1 MKLFEKY
8 KWLLFAVAIM
18 LVSMFYRRPD
28 PFYNAHFWAE
38 EGLVFYSE
46 AFNQGWSSMFNTCV
60 GYFHLYPRLIANAS
74 VQFGVPLHITPF
86 LYTFSCLVI
95 HFLLLIY
102 IWKRLPFSE
111 LQRFFIAITIVMIPL
126 QAEVFMN
133 LTNIQWLMVFFPLII
148 FSQNKFSNTP
158 AIITLD
164 SIILVFSA
172 FTGPNFVVLLPLFIV
187 FLFVKIKQKPLQ
199 MASLIALIL
208 AVCAGIIGLYYLKLH
223 GSVSRT
229 EGVFVLGNKGFVQY
243 LFVQFYYIVIGK
255 FAYKIPLILM
265 LLGLVLVLIFYAVLI
280 KWLWK
285 SKNRS
290 FEWIVI
296 ACNLLFIGTTLVAYR
311 TEPELL
317 SPYYRGVRNFY
328 IPTVT
333 FVWLFI
339 RYVEDWKF
347 SKLIV
352 SGLMILFTIE
362 TIVFVGRFRVINA
375 PDLSIYS
382 GKLKEQE
389 EVQVPIF
396 PEGWVMKLEKENK

>member
-1 MKLFEKY
+1 MIIA
-8 KWLLFAVAIM
+8 LL
-18 LVSMFYRRPD
+18 SMFYRRPD

-60 GYFHLYPRLIANAS
+60 GYFHLYPRLIANMC

-86 LYTFSCLVI
+86 VYTFSCLVI
-95 HFLLLIY
+95 LFLLLIY

-158 AIITLD
+158 AIIALD

-172 FTGPNFVVLLPLFIV
+172 FTGPNFVVLLPFFIAL
-187 FLFVKIKQKPLQ
+187 LFVKIKQKPLQ
-199 MASLIALIL
+199 MVSLIALIL
-208 AVCAGIIGLYYLKLH
+208 AVCTGIIGLYYLKLH

-255 FAYKIPLILM
+255 FAYKIALILM
-265 LLGLVLVLIFYAVLI
+265 LLGLLLVLIFYAGLI

-290 FEWIVI
+290 FEWIVL